1 MIILFLKRAKH
12 HCNTCCHFAYCPARK
27 CDIAVGWRLHFS
39 TQCDK
44 RKGKGITIIWFCIT
58 LFPSST
64 SLEMFHSASTY
75 YYTCLTWPALH
86 KKWSFPIIFWNF
98 EFRLVYWRSLYWKT
112 SIFVQCNWYSWQN
125 SRYWKLTECVFHNV
139 QDLTFT
145 SRKTLKLSTG
155 FVFWWNAS

>member
-44 RKGKGITIIWFCIT
+44 KEGERYNNYLILHNIIPEQYFT
-58 LFPSST
+58 GNFSFSFNL
-64 SLEMFHSASTY
+64 LLH

-86 KKWSFPIIFWNF
+86 KKWSFPIIKFWISSCLLKKSLLENF
-98 EFRLVYWRSLYWKT
+98 NFCAVQL
-112 SIFVQCNWYSWQN
+112 IFMA
-125 SRYWKLTECVFHNV
+125 K
-139 QDLTFT
+139 FT
-145 SRKTLKLSTG
+145 ILKANRMCFL
-155 FVFWWNAS
+155 

>member
-44 RKGKGITIIWFCIT
+44 KEGERYNNYLILHNIIPEQYFT
-58 LFPSST
+58 GNFSFSFNL
-64 SLEMFHSASTY
+64 LLH

-86 KKWSFPIIFWNF
+86 KKWSFPIIKFWISSCLLKKSLMENF
-98 EFRLVYWRSLYWKT
+98 NFCAVQL
-112 SIFVQCNWYSWQN
+112 IFMA
-125 SRYWKLTECVFHNV
+125 K
-139 QDLTFT
+139 FT
-145 SRKTLKLSTG
+145 ILKANRMC
-155 FVFWWNAS
+155 FP